1 MAVAVTVAVLVGV
14 DVRVTVV
21 VGVVVGVAVGVEV
34 GAPKQM
40 GGETTPRL
48 NATHML
54 WVPSEI
60 PM

>member
-1 MAVAVTVAVLVGV
+1 VLVGV